1 MVVSGGS
8 VLRGFFVVV
17 VILLLG
23 RLAVLFRRCFRRR
36 SRLVLLLAGWLF
48 LFLCHG
54 MSPEKV
60 IGPFVFLSEI
70 LSQENLR
77 QDRDSYPLRRL

>member
-1 MVVSGGS
+1 MVLSGGS

-17 VILLLG
+17 AILLLG
-23 RLAVLFRRCFRRR
+23 RLAFLFHRCFRLR

-54 MSPEKV
+54 MSP
-60 IGPFVFLSEI
+60 
-70 LSQENLR
+70 
-77 QDRDSYPLRRL
+77 